1 MLDTAPRRPHDSPVV
16 TPVPVQGA
24 VVVGRDR
31 AGRAL
36 RVSAHPEHSR
46 VVLSLWD
53 GDRCIGT
60 LRLAPEDVPEVV
72 RVLSEAALAEV
83 PSTVS

>member
-1 MLDTAPRRPHDSPVV
+1 MAV
-16 TPVPVQGA
+16 TPVPAKGA

-31 AGRAL
+31 SGRAL
-36 RVSAHPEHSR
+36 RISAHPELSR

-60 LRLAPEDVPEVV
+60 LRLAPEDVPDVV
-72 RVLSEAALAEV
+72 RALTAAVV
-83 PSTVS
+83 PDEDQPGLRVVPPAS

>member
-1 MLDTAPRRPHDSPVV
+1 MAV
-16 TPVPVQGA
+16 TPVPAHGA

-36 RVSAHPEHSR
+36 RISSHPERSR

-53 GDRCIGT
+53 GHVCIGT
-60 LRLAPEDVPEVV
+60 LRLSPEDVPDVV
-72 RVLSEAALAEV
+72 RALTAAVLPDESTGVRPLAG
-83 PSTVS
+83 

>member
-1 MLDTAPRRPHDSPVV
+1 MGV
-16 TPVPVQGA
+16 TPAPAAGG

-36 RVSAHPEHSR
+36 RVSGHPELFR

-53 GDRCIGT
+53 GDLCIGT
-60 LRLAPEDVPEVV
+60 LRLAPEDVPDVV
-72 RVLSEAALAEV
+72 RALTAAAVAEV
-83 PSTVS
+83 PSFSEAVPPAS

>member
-1 MLDTAPRRPHDSPVV
+1 MSVSPV
-16 TPVPVQGA
+16 PAQGA

-36 RVSAHPEHSR
+36 RVSAHPELSR

-53 GDRCIGT
+53 RDRCIGT
-60 LRLAPEDVPEVV
+60 LRLAPQDVPDVV
-72 RVLSEAALAEV
+72 HALTSAAVAEPAGLRAV
-83 PSTVS
+83 TPAS

>member
-1 MLDTAPRRPHDSPVV
+1 M

-36 RVSAHPEHSR
+36 RVSAHPELSR
-46 VVLSLWD
+46 VVLSLWE
-53 GDRCIGT
+53 GHRCIGT
-60 LRLAPEDVPEVV
+60 LRLAPEDVPDVV
-72 RVLSEAALAEV
+72 RALTAAAVAEP
-83 PSTVS
+83 PSAREHLPPAQ

>member
-1 MLDTAPRRPHDSPVV
+1 MTV
-16 TPVPVQGA
+16 TPVPAHGA

-36 RVSAHPEHSR
+36 RVSAHPQLSR

-60 LRLAPEDVPEVV
+60 LRLAPEDVPDVV
-72 RVLSEAALAEV
+72 RALTAAAVAEV
-83 PSTVS
+83 PLPREATPPAS